1 MKNNNKDKDQLKRYT
16 LLWGTQSLSALGSA
30 MTSYALVLKLYLD
43 SGSALKTALLSVCS
57 YAPYVIMSIFAGTLS
72 DKWDK
77 KKTMLACDFAAA
89 LTTAAVFLLIK
100 ANALSTVHLYIL
112 NAVSGLMNTVQQP
125 ASEVAATLLTPKKYY
140 KLTSAMRSFS
150 QSLNSI
156 LTPVISTA
164 VFTLAGIGAVIAV
177 DLATF
182 AAAFVTLLFFIEIPK
197 LPSDDNGGESMLKE
211 AKAGLMWLKGS
222 PLILRLILFLACVN
236 LAASAYDAVLP
247 AMVLSRNG
255 GGQTALGAVNACAG
269 AAMLIG
275 SVITAILPSP
285 KNKVRAIILSIFI
298 SMTADNFLLAFG
310 KTPFF
315 WCIGAVFGRAVIPY
329 MNANMD
335 VIFRTEIP
343 PQMQGRVFSCRNSLQ
358 FVTIPLG
365 FLLGGTLT
373 DKVFE
378 PIFSKIDKHS
388 PAALLFGS
396 SKGAGAAALFFAIG
410 IASAV
415 ICAVFAVAMRKWIK
429 DGS

>member
-1 MKNNNKDKDQLKRYT
+1 MNNNKDKNQLKRYT

-77 KKTMLACDFAAA
+77 KKTMLVCDLIAA

-100 ANALSTVHLYIL
+100 ADALSTVHLYVL
-112 NAVSGLMNTVQQP
+112 NAVNGLMNTVQQP

-197 LPSDDNGGESMLKE
+197 LPSDDNGGKSMLKE
-211 AKAGLMWLKGS
+211 AKTGLLWLKGS

-247 AMVLSRNG
+247 AMVLSRDG
-255 GGQTALGAVNACAG
+255 GGQTALGTVNACAG
-269 AAMLIG
+269 AAMLAG

-310 KTPFF
+310 KTPLF
-315 WCIGAVFGRAVIPY
+315 WCIGAVFGWAVIPY

-365 FLLGGTLT
+365 FLLGGILT

-378 PIFSKIDKHS
+378 RIFSKIDKNS

-410 IASAV
+410 IASVV
-415 ICAVFAVAMRKWIK
+415 ICAVFAFALRQQLKK
-429 DGS
+429 D